1 MEILKIIW
9 RANYMMKKNAVIA
22 ALILVMLFLIINR
35 RSSGLCTM
43 NAMGV
48 TTCTA
53 DAPATRKARR

>member
-1 MEILKIIW
+1 M
-9 RANYMMKKNAVIA
+9 NKNAVIA
-22 ALILVMLFLIINR
+22 ALLLVLLFLILNR

-53 DAPATRKARR
+53 DAPAATTKPRRR

>member
-1 MEILKIIW
+1 M
-9 RANYMMKKNAVIA
+9 NKNAVIA
-22 ALILVMLFLIINR
+22 ALLLVLLFFILNR

-53 DAPATRKARR
+53 VAPAATTKTRRR